1 MNRIGIAG
9 LGPQVPGLLSL
20 LQETKTDAAL
30 WDLDDIES
38 DFGSPRVG
46 LDVLAD
52 TPVIFFCPPIG
63 RAREVARELGEIVTG
78 QHVLIHFTRE
88 LEPDRPGVTLS
99 RLLRQET
106 ATHRLG
112 FLTGPMRHD
121 DIAKGMSGAGA
132 CSTNFPEV
140 QELLSDIL
148 VSQRFRL
155 YKSSDIL
162 GSELAAC
169 LTRAI
174 AFVGGIAH
182 ELQLGPSI
190 GSTLFTRGLAET
202 SHAVTRLGGQPRTTF
217 GMAGSGN
224 LFMDIHGDGS
234 REFRLGREAARH
246 GSLTPIIEDG
256 ASATTIASLERTNDL
271 ALSVGKGNEDLGIF
285 RAVRGLINGEMSIMV
300 AIEYLMNLP
309 VFDD

>member
-9 LGPQVPGLLSL
+9 LGHQVPGLLSL
-20 LQETKTDAAL
+20 LSETRTEASL
-30 WDLDDIES
+30 WDLDDIEHTL
-38 DFGSPRVG
+38 DAPRVG
-46 LDVLAD
+46 LDALAD
-52 TPVIFFCPPIG
+52 TPVIFFCPPVE
-63 RAREVARELGEIVTG
+63 RARAVARELGEVVTG

-88 LEPDRPGVTLS
+88 LEPERPGVTLS
-99 RLLRQET
+99 MLLRQET

-112 FLTGPMRHD
+112 FLTGPMRHAD
-121 DIAKGMSGAGA
+121 LAKGMSGAGA

-140 QELLSDIL
+140 HELLSDIL
-148 VSQRFRL
+148 VSARFRL
-155 YKSSDIL
+155 YNSRDIL

-182 ELQLGPSI
+182 ELDLGPSI

-202 SHAVTRLGGQPRTTF
+202 SHAVGRLGGQPKTTF

-224 LFMDIHGDGS
+224 LFMDIHGEGS

-246 GSLTPIIEDG
+246 GSLAPVIEAG
-256 ASATTIASLERTNDL
+256 ASARTIASLERTNDL
-271 ALSVGKGNEDLGIF
+271 ALSVGKGTEDLGIF
-285 RAVRGLINGEMSIMV
+285 RAVRGLISGEMNIPV

>member
-20 LQETKTDAAL
+20 LQETGTEAVL
-30 WDLDDIES
+30 WDNIDDPTDLDA
-38 DFGSPRVG
+38 PRVG
-46 LDVLAD
+46 LDTLAD
-52 TPVIFFCPPIG
+52 TPVIFVCPPIG
-63 RAREVARELGEIVTG
+63 RARQVAHDLGEIITG

-88 LEPDRPGVTLS
+88 LEPDSDGVTLS
-99 RLLRQET
+99 RMLRQET

-112 FLTGPMRHD
+112 FLTGPMRHAD
-121 DIAKGMSGAGA
+121 LARGMSGAGA

-140 QELLSDIL
+140 HELLSDIL
-148 VSQRFRL
+148 VSKRFRL
-155 YKSSDIL
+155 YKSRDIL

-169 LTRAI
+169 LTRSI
-174 AFVGGIAH
+174 AFVGGIADQ
-182 ELQLGPSI
+182 LQLGPSI

-202 SHAVTRLGGQPRTTF
+202 AQAVVRLGGQAQTTF

-234 REFRLGREAARH
+234 PEFRLGKEAATH
-246 GSLTPIIEDG
+246 GALTPIIEAG
-256 ASATTIASLERTNDL
+256 THASTIASIARINDL
-271 ALSVGKGNEDLGIF
+271 ALSVGKGSEDLGIF
-285 RAVRGLINGEMSIMV
+285 RAVRGLIQGEMNIPV